1 MTHDAQCEQR
11 GHTLQVYQPDW
22 CRCEVRAL
30 EAKLADAVAALAVAG
45 AHCDR
50 MAPLPDGRRSDD
62 GKRFIEQHV
71 GTTISVLAGRADA
84 AEAKLAEAISLGRIC
99 LDGLAAAESRLAR
112 LRPVVRAAMQIAAL
126 ASGEWS
132 PEERN
137 QAHEQL
143 SSHSASLAPADI
155 EWAKGVTP

>member
-71 GTTISVLAGRADA
+71 GTTISVLAGRAD
-84 AEAKLAEAISLGRIC
+84 
-99 LDGLAAAESRLAR
+99 DAESRLAR
-112 LRPVVRAAMQIAAL
+112 LRPVVRAAVVLDDKSEWHVHVVAGLAGAL
-126 ASGEWS
+126 NREV
-132 PEERN
+132 
-137 QAHEQL
+137 
-143 SSHSASLAPADI
+143 LALTPAVI
-155 EWAKGVTP
+155 EWAKGGE